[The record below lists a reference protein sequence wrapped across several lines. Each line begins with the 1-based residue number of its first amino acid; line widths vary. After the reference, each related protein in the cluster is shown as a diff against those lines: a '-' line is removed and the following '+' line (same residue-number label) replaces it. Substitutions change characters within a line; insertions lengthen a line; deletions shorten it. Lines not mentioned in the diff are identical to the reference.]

1 MNRIITIG
9 REFGSG
15 GREIGHKIAEKL
27 HIAYYDRAIVN
38 ELMKRT
44 ELAEDYLKKMEET
57 GPFPLM
63 TFTTGRSLWSSMNP
77 MLEQHI
83 DVLSEESE
91 VIMEMAKKSDC
102 VIVGR
107 RADYVLREMNP
118 LRVFTYADM
127 DYKLARCRAREKA
140 EEKMTDKKLRQEIN
154 RMDKNRSEYYA
165 FLTGNKW
172 GDRNNYDLCVNT
184 GTNSI
189 DKIVDGIIA
198 FL

>member
-15 GREIGHKIAEKL
+15 GREIGHSIAEKL
-27 HIAYYDRAIVN
+27 QIAYYDREIVN
-38 ELMKRT
+38 ELVKRT
-44 ELAEDYLKKMEET
+44 KLAEDYLSRMDET

-77 MLEQHI
+77 MLEQHM
-83 DVLSEESE
+83 DVLQQESE
-91 VIMEMAKKSDC
+91 IIKDMANRSDC

-107 RADYVLREMNP
+107 RADFILRDMNP

-127 DYKLARCRAREKA
+127 DFKVARCRAREA
-140 EEKMTDKKLRQEIN
+140 SEEKLTDRKLRQEIS
-154 RMDKNRSEYYA
+154 RIDKNRSEYYG
-165 FLTGNKW
+165 FLTGKKW
-172 GDRNNYDLCVNT
+172 GDKGNYDLCVNT
-184 GTNSI
+184 AERSF